1 MSVLPR
7 RHHVARMCVCG
18 VLSNQIWN
26 NKQEFIQSDLVPV
39 RVSYDNGGL
48 HVIGCMTSGSLCR
61 PLCLGSGGNCFC
73 LSLTERR
80 GVSSSRSIKH
90 STARKRS
97 ALM

>member
-18 VLSNQIWN
+18 FLSNQIWN

-61 PLCLGSGGNCFC
+61 PLSLGSGGNCFC

-80 GVSSSRSIKH
+80 GVSSSIDQSNTVWH
-90 STARKRS
+90 ANV
-97 ALM
+97 LL